1 MAGFKFHFFDALLIT
16 STIMALIFS
25 GFSAFAADCE
35 EKPDEVLRLHILA
48 NSDSK
53 EDQQLKYELRDHMLT
68 TFGEVFAACKS
79 PAEAITA
86 AKENKEEM
94 ELTARSYI
102 KSRGYDYNVT
112 CEIADTYFTTRK
124 YENYTLPAGNY
135 TAVRFL
141 IGKAEGKNWWC
152 VMFPPLCLPAS
163 GEFFSEKESKEIEES
178 KNIEVRFALF
188 EAIGNLFGGN
198 SENEEQSENT
208 EESSEAKKIEPP
220 SFFKEIFCQPVVNCK
235 TVKKLRFLI

>member
-1 MAGFKFHFFDALLIT
+1 MAGFKFRFFDALLIT
-16 STIMALIFS
+16 SAVMVLVFS
-25 GFSAFAADCE
+25 GFSAFATDCE

-53 EDQQLKYELRDHMLT
+53 EDQQLKYDLRDHMLI
-68 TFGEVFAACKS
+68 TFGEVFATCKS
-79 PAEAITA
+79 SDEAITA

-94 ELTARSYI
+94 ELTAESYI
-102 KSRGYDYNVT
+102 RSRGYNYNVT

-141 IGKAEGKNWWC
+141 IGEAEGKNWWC

-163 GEFFSEKESKEIEES
+163 GEFFTEKESKEIEES

-198 SENEEQSENT
+198 SEGEEQSENT
-208 EESSEAKKIEPP
+208 EESSEVKKIEPP
-220 SFFKEIFCQPVVNCK
+220 SIFKEIFYQPVINHE